1 MKPDRLNQR
10 FKNILM
16 GIFLSIAVN
25 YLLCANMT
33 LANSAP
39 RFVSIVDGDTIR
51 LGNGKYVRLL
61 QIDTPEMRGD
71 ECHAKESQVAL
82 AELLN
87 KKGKVRLVID
97 PQLDKTDRYGRL
109 LRYIFVGKRN
119 INLEMVKI
127 GAAAPYFYRGE
138 RSQYSYQL
146 LVAAEK
152 AKSEGLGLW
161 RACPATKL
169 EPNRALTTLLK

>member
-1 MKPDRLNQR
+1 MKRLPLV
-10 FKNILM
+10 IL
-16 GIFLSIAVN
+16 SV
-25 YLLCANMT
+25 LLAIP
-33 LANSAP
+33 SATAGP
-39 RFVSIVDGDTIR
+39 RITSIVDGDTIR

-82 AELLN
+82 ADLLN

-97 PQLDKTDRYGRL
+97 SQLDKTDRYGRL
-109 LRYIFVGKRN
+109 LRYIFVGKKN

-138 RSQYSYQL
+138 RSQYSDQL
-146 LVAAEK
+146 LVAAGK

-161 RACPATKL
+161 GACPATKL